1 MYSQGDG
8 VRVLTCGIV
17 SNAGIGARVLWLKE
31 RKTAEALKEFGHRG
45 FGGNFFLP
53 TKDSVECRLRNCSQK
68 AANQFF
74 SDFSE
79 NILFCGVR
87 LRG

>member
-31 RKTAEALKEFGHRG
+31 RKI
-45 FGGNFFLP
+45 
-53 TKDSVECRLRNCSQK
+53 
-68 AANQFF
+68 
-74 SDFSE
+74 
-79 NILFCGVR
+79 ILFKMT
-87 LRG
+87 LRHIT